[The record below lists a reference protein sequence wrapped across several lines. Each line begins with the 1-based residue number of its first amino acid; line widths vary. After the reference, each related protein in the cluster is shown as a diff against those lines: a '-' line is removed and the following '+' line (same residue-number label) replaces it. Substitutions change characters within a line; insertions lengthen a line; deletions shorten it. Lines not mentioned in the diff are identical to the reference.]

1 MEGNAAWLR
10 RRGWRRALR
19 WAAVAGIALVAGAS
33 ATASS
38 GDVVYHGTRVH
49 VVAAAVVDLRAL
61 AREAAEQETES
72 EPPEPQEKPEPN
84 VRFTVPPPFPAPL
97 TEARSTS
104 VVESPYVSAS
114 FLAQPDAPP
123 VGSTKTESPP
133 DTNGA
138 VGRDKLMVALN
149 SNYVIQRKSDG
160 KVLSKVSM
168 DTFWSRVGARNP
180 FDPRVLYDPYS
191 DRWLVSA
198 GDSPLQPGSLILYG
212 ISDTGDPLGSW
223 HLYALRSDTSGAT
236 WADFPTLGFSRS
248 TVAIGVNMFASDS
261 LTYVRGRLIVLDY
274 ASLRAGGGGKPVALT
289 IPDGFALQPAATYSP
304 TETTLY
310 LVEHLGSFSA
320 TYRFWSLS
328 GGKLTLVGGAPKTN
342 PLGPWA
348 TAGPGNLLPQQDG
361 RGIDSGDSRV
371 GNAVFRNGRVWYAQ
385 TIGMP
390 PTAGAGFVLRTGVQW
405 VELDLNGAFI
415 QGGRIDDRLALPWN
429 KHHMYAFPSLA
440 VNARNDMLLGF
451 SESQAT
457 DFVDAGYAFRAAAD
471 PPGTLRAPVTLK
483 DGEGPYVKTEGGA
496 RNRWG
501 DYSATTVDPVDDVS
515 LWTIQEYA
523 RLPVGRSDDAGRWGT
538 WWGRVGGGPALPR
551 PRCVVPRVV
560 GKPLTKAWRRL
571 VAAHC
576 HLGSVRRVKAP
587 KKQRGRVLRQRPAAG
602 KRLPRDARV
611 SLTVGR

>member
-1 MEGNAAWLR
+1 MVGSAARLR
-10 RRGWRRALR
+10 RTGRRRALR
-19 WAAVAGIALVAGAS
+19 CAAVAGIALAAAPS
-33 ATASS
+33 ATAAT
-38 GDVVYHGTRVH
+38 GDVVYHGVRVR
-49 VVAAAVVDLRAL
+49 VTTAAAVDMRAL
-61 AREAAEQETES
+61 ARKPVEQKTES

-84 VRFTVPPPFPAPL
+84 VRFTVPSPFPAPL

-133 DTNGA
+133 DTDGA
-138 VGRDKLMVALN
+138 VGRDKLMVTLN

-160 KVLSKVSM
+160 KVLSEVSM
-168 DTFWSRVGARNP
+168 DTFWHGVGARSP

-191 DRWLVSA
+191 NRWLVSA
-198 GDSPLQPGSLILYG
+198 GDSPLEPGSLILYG
-212 ISDTGDPLGSW
+212 VSDTGDPLGRW
-223 HLYALRSDTSGAT
+223 HLYALASDTTGAT
-236 WADFPTLGFSRS
+236 WGDFPTLGFSRS
-248 TVAIGVNMFASDS
+248 TVAIGVNMFARDS

-274 ASLRAGGGGKPVALT
+274 ASLRAGGGGKPVSVI

-405 VELDLNGAFI
+405 VELDLSGAFV
-415 QGGRIDDRLALPWN
+415 QGGRVDDKLALPWN
-429 KHHMYAFPSLA
+429 KGHMYAFPSLA

-451 SESQAT
+451 SEFQAT

-471 PPGTLRAPVTLK
+471 APGTLRAQVTLK

-501 DYSATTVDPVDDVS
+501 DYSATTVDPVDDLS

-523 RLPVGRSDDAGRWGT
+523 RLPVGRSDDGGRWGT
-538 WWGRVGGGPALPR
+538 WWGRVGGGPPLAR
-551 PRCVVPRVV
+551 PRCIVPRVV
-560 GKPLTKAWRRL
+560 GKPLTKAWHRL

-576 HLGSVRRVKAP
+576 HLGGVRRVKAP
-587 KKQRGRVLRQRPAAG
+587 RKQHGRVLRQRPAAG
-602 KRLPRDARV
+602 KRLPSDARV
-611 SLTVGR
+611 TLTVGR